1 MTFYM
6 ETILHPLARD
16 TTKFICG
23 FVTIGF
29 ESKIVKFPFSCSD
42 SDQAWDC
49 LYLSCCIENSI
60 SQKNGGKWSEAG
72 YTNIPSIIS

>member
-1 MTFYM
+1 MTFSM
-6 ETILHPLARD
+6 ETILQPLARD

-29 ESKIVKFPFSCSD
+29 ESKNVKFPFSCSD

-60 SQKNGGKWSEAG
+60 SQKKPVVNGQRRDTPKFLQ
-72 YTNIPSIIS
+72 